1 MKPPPLHEGYTV
13 DKASGAT
20 QWMKPAP
27 LQEGYIVDEASS
39 AAGGVHSG

>member
-13 DKASGAT
+13 DEASRAT

-39 AAGGVHSG
+39 AAGGLHSG